1 MDQLPCP
8 DGYLLDTKSPLA
20 DGHHSLNTYLVRVED
35 AGWKVGLKELSARRE
50 KGLKVHIWKALL
62 DRLEWLHAENPYS
75 PYFAQLHDVTVAIED
90 WKVSLSESDL
100 MELLEHTGALARFVM
115 PYCIMPH
122 LMSFVQEH
130 GLTPALSS
138 AIREFHRKVKNK
150 GYSVNQT
157 TCQLVNSRLDML
169 AWRDEWSDIDL
180 KRCWSERVRADF
192 RAMQGPVREPWRRL
206 LHSIDGDEGVRP
218 AHHWLGA
225 SDVWIKAIGEDAFQ
239 TQLLRWLK
247 PLAPGTTHPLSR
259 EGSYLL
265 RSLLWLAASLHDEET
280 RAVAGAITGV
290 KFKPKRNGE
299 KVIRAAADIAG
310 LADPIAMPAQGAPTR
325 DSVIE
330 RALKAALSIQMNG
343 LPLNGLSERIGFA
356 DDVVY
361 INGDLDQYQIHVS
374 TGAIFRRSDGRRI
387 AVSAEASPFRGLQ
400 RPELSGFSELLARIL
415 ILAQDA
421 TQAAAVS
428 VLPEEGVKSERRPA

>member
-35 AGWKVGLKELSARRE
+35 AGWKVAMKELSARRD
-50 KGLKVHIWKALL
+50 KGLKVRIWKALL
-62 DRLEWLHAENPYS
+62 DRLEWLHAENPHS
-75 PYFAQLHDVTVAIED
+75 PYFSQLHDVTVAIEG
-90 WKVSLSESDL
+90 WKVSISESDVV
-100 MELLEHTGALARFVM
+100 ELLGHTGALARFVM

-130 GLTPALSS
+130 GLTPALSA
-138 AIREFHRKVKNK
+138 AIREFHRKVKDK

-157 TCQLVNSRLDML
+157 TCQLVNSQLDML
-169 AWRDEWSDIDL
+169 AWRDEWSNIDL

-192 RAMQGPVREPWRRL
+192 RGMQGPERELWRRL

-218 AHHWLGA
+218 AANWLGA
-225 SDVWIKAIGEDAFQ
+225 SEAWIKAIGEDAFR

-265 RSLLWLAASLHDEET
+265 RSFLWLAASLQDEET
-280 RAVAGAITGV
+280 RAVAGAVAGV

-299 KVIRAAADIAG
+299 KVLRVAADIAG
-310 LADPIAMPAQGAPTR
+310 LPDPIARPAQGAPTR

-330 RALKAALSIQMNG
+330 RALKAALSVHING
-343 LPLNGLSERIGFA
+343 LPLNGLSERLRFA
-356 DDVVY
+356 DDVVH

-374 TGAIFRRSDGRRI
+374 TGAIFRRSDGRRVS
-387 AVSAEASPFRGLQ
+387 VSAEASPFRGLQ
-400 RPELSGFSELLARIL
+400 RPELSAFSELLARIL
-415 ILAQDA
+415 ILAEDA
-421 TQAAAVS
+421 KHAGAVS